1 MNFHSPQNS
10 LNNQFIN
17 NPNNHDLFD
26 SFESLISINSPT
38 LNNIDNSIYFCFIS
52 KKSEGHLPKV
62 LLSIL
67 TQDQENTYSKFEKI
81 IISDFNHQFRL
92 QKLNTINSISY
103 SNSNNIHISRYLNI
117 LLYINQTED
126 DHLYKP
132 KTVFKKN
139 YFNDRNKDANF
150 KRLNDLFF
158 SSIPVDLKTTKAKL
172 LTNIIQSGVYPSFQ
186 INIIHHI
193 LHNNTT
199 FPSNTY
205 LIPLKINFLHNCF
218 LKMPKEFEIIEFF
231 FLKDLVAHL
240 NLVNFQMSNIDDLQD
255 PDKYVY
261 RITRN
266 TNIPVRFPVWLI
278 KETYLS
284 ILSHLCED
292 ADLQKFFITFFYKF
306 ISGNNICYN
315 LPDGGTYK
323 RHINNLKKS
332 KCHNHNMSRFEIIEF
347 LDSEFT
353 RVIMKISYFLI
364 LIEFCRD
371 KQIIISRLF
380 YSENEDIVLVVKNN
394 ALLKQ
399 DIMECFKQVFYMDD
413 DINGLENMFNIH

>member
-1 MNFHSPQNS
+1 
-10 LNNQFIN
+10 
-17 NPNNHDLFD
+17 
-26 SFESLISINSPT
+26 
-38 LNNIDNSIYFCFIS
+38 
-52 KKSEGHLPKV
+52 
-62 LLSIL
+62 
-67 TQDQENTYSKFEKI
+67 
-81 IISDFNHQFRL
+81 
-92 QKLNTINSISY
+92 
-103 SNSNNIHISRYLNI
+103 
-117 LLYINQTED
+117 
-126 DHLYKP
+126 
-132 KTVFKKN
+132 
-139 YFNDRNKDANF
+139 
-150 KRLNDLFF
+150 
-158 SSIPVDLKTTKAKL
+158 
-172 LTNIIQSGVYPSFQ
+172 
-186 INIIHHI
+186 
-193 LHNNTT
+193 
-199 FPSNTY
+199 
-205 LIPLKINFLHNCF
+205 
-218 LKMPKEFEIIEFF
+218 MPKEFEIIEFF

-255 PDKYVY
+255 QDKNVY

-266 TNIPVRFPVWLI
+266 TEIPVRFPVWLI